1 MPIDGGQAAGNKPPQ
16 MYRQG
21 QPMQDPSGP
30 NDPGRMQ
37 PANG

>member
-21 QPMQDPSGP
+21 QPMTGPS
-30 NDPGRMQ
+30 
-37 PANG
+37 PAAAR